1 MSLNK
6 KYCNVCNH
14 ECHCIGHG
22 YYVSSNK
29 CDVCICDK
37 CDCGILILGAGAVVK
52 KTLWQKIK
60 GWLF

>member
-14 ECHCIGHG
+14 ECHCMGQG

-29 CDVCICDK
+29 CDVCICDN
-37 CDCGILILGAGAVVK
+37 CDCEPLILGASSK
-52 KTLWQKIK
+52 KPWWKRCID
-60 GWLF
+60 WLLG